1 MVAVTR
7 EAMMQVFLGIC
18 FGTLMTMFLSFKR
31 DRICAIETIALKLRP
46 KPNTPRKVRTLCLV
60 ITSANNL
67 VPKGTP
73 VKETCGTRCD
83 KLIFLRSKADPNF
96 PAIATNTPEGRVA
109 LNMIS
114 ISFLRA

>member
-7 EAMMQVFLGIC
+7 EEMMQVFLGIC
-18 FGTLMTMFLSFKR
+18 FGTLMTMFPSFKH
-31 DRICAIETIALKLRP
+31 DRICAIETIAVKLRP

-60 ITSANNL
+60 ITSSDNL

-83 KLIFLRSKADPNF
+83 KLIFLSSKADPNF
-96 PAIATNTPEGRVA
+96 PAIGTNTPEGRVA
-109 LNMIS
+109 LKMIF